1 MNGLSGVDDVF
12 VSKDDPGLSDDSPAR
27 RDASFN
33 YDPAEAHR
41 TLAAAGWNRDAS
53 GITIARRPAV
63 SDRAAAQSD
72 VGTRVQLVLAVTNQ
86 WKSAGL
92 DATSS
97 FISGATDW
105 REPAAK
111 ANGAYVRRQLFGHG
125 ALPAF
130 TTSEIAAESNRWRN
144 SNRGGFSN
152 AAYDELYT
160 RFWTTLGTAERNEV
174 AADMLKILLDQA
186 AYIPFIYNAEVSAA
200 RKEVRGITGVS
211 PAQQVTAW
219 NVHLWTTD

>member
-1 MNGLSGVDDVF
+1 MIRQRG
-12 VSKDDPGLSDDSPAR
+12 ATQ
-27 RDASFN
+27 SFN

-53 GITIARRPAV
+53 GMYRSADGHAFPIELV
-63 SDRAAAQSD
+63 AQSD

-111 ANGAYVRRQLFGHG
+111 ANGAYVRRQLFGYV

-130 TTSEIAAESNRWRN
+130 TTNEIAAESNRWRN

-152 AAYDELYT
+152 AAYDQLYA
-160 RFWTTLGTAERNEV
+160 RFWTTLGATERNDV
-174 AADMLKILLDQA
+174 AAEMLRILLDQA
-186 AYIPFIYNAEVSAA
+186 AYIPFIHNAEVAA
-200 RKEVRGITGVS
+200 VRKDVRGVTGVS

-219 NVHLWTTD
+219 NVHLWTTGS